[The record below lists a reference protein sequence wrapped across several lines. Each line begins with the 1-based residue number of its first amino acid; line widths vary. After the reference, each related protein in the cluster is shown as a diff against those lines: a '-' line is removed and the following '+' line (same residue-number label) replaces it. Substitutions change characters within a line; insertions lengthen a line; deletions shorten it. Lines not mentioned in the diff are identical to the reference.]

1 MLRLKQQ
8 MKQQMKKLSYLFLTI
23 SLLIT
28 VSAAFCGG
36 PCCQMQVVERNSCH
50 ETADENSPQN
60 DCCGGCS
67 FKIPFVTDSRHQNI
81 NVSQVD
87 FLIAASGNA
96 GDVFKVVAL
105 VSDAINTAYFPSPPR
120 PFSSRAPPLL

>member
-1 MLRLKQQ
+1 MLRLKQD
-8 MKQQMKKLSYLFLTI
+8 MKRFIVLILVVPFLILGVT
-23 SLLIT
+23 
-28 VSAAFCGG
+28 AFCGG
-36 PCCQMQVVERNSCH
+36 PCCLIQVVDRGACH
-50 ETADENSPQN
+50 DSADENRPQN

-81 NVSQVD
+81 NVDQFD

-105 VSDAINTAYFPSPPR
+105 VSDTIDTAYFPSPPR
-120 PFSSRAPPLL
+120 PFSSRAPPC